1 MTPQALSA
9 LKEQREQLW
18 STIDAVLEENAKL
31 RAELDRLRSAPVAVE
46 VPEKSKNSL
55 SFWKHADGR
64 WFRWDGYANIEMT
77 PSRLLKDGERAV
89 PVKELEVLRERIAW
103 ISCQLQV
110 GYSAQIAASELA
122 DLLDAPSLDALRS
135 QRAVE
140 GDAK

>member
-31 RAELDRLRSAPVAVE
+31 RTELDRLRSAPVAME

-64 WFRWDGYANIEMT
+64 WFCWDGYANIEMT
-77 PSRLLKDGERAV
+77 PSRLLKDGHVQV
-89 PVKELEVLRERIAW
+89 PETDVAMIRRCLDECAW
-103 ISCQLQV
+103 DDILQPIV
-110 GYSAQIAASELA
+110 DWTDRMI
-122 DLLDAPSLDALRS
+122 DALRS
-135 QRAVE
+135 QRAAE
-140 GDAK
+140 GGAK